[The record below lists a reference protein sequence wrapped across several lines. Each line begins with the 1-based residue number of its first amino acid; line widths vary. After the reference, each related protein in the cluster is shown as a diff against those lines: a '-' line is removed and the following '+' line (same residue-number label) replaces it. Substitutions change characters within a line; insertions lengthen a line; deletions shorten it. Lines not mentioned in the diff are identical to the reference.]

1 MPIFK
6 ERKYSDMEMQV
17 YIANLGKYNEGELVG
32 AWFTPPIDIEDMKEK
47 IGLNEEYE
55 EYAIHDYELPFEI
68 DEYTPITE
76 INRLCAM
83 VQELEGSPIYHEL
96 SEIQAYWFDSLEEL
110 LEHQD
115 DIMHY
120 PDCENMADVARYFV
134 EETGA
139 LGEVPANLQN
149 YIDYEAFGRDL
160 GISGNFL
167 VTSHGIFEYIG

>member
-1 MPIFK
+1 M
-6 ERKYSDMEMQV
+6 DMQV

-32 AWFTPPIDIEDMKEK
+32 AWFTPPIDMEDVKER
-47 IGLNEEYE
+47 IGLNSEYE
-55 EYAIHDYELPFEI
+55 EYAVHDYELPFEI

-96 SEIQAYWFDSLEEL
+96 SEIQSYWFDSLEEL

-120 PDCENMADVARYFV
+120 PDCEDMADVARYFV

-139 LGEVPANLQN
+139 LGEVPAHLRSEERRVGKERRREW
-149 YIDYEAFGRDL
+149 EALR
-160 GISGNFL
+160 
-167 VTSHGIFEYIG
+167 